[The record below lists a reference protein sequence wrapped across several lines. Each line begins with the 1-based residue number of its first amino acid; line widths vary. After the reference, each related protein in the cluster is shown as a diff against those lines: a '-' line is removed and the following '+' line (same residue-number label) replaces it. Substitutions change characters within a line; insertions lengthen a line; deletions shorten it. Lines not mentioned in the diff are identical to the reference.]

1 MKRKIRNEIIFICTG
16 AIILIASLSIYIGIN
31 IFTNQAYD
39 DLEDYEMVIESIG
52 LDNFIDNYSHNI
64 DLSLRVTVILEDGTV
79 SYDSMADATTME
91 NHNYREEILKARA
104 EGSGYSRRTS
114 ETLDKDTYYYAALQ
128 ADNSVIRVSNEYTS
142 LTKLIRNMILIV
154 TLLAVLIV
162 IACIYLTNNIINKMI
177 GPLKNMSQD
186 IAAVDVSLV
195 YEEIRPFITTIK
207 NQHLDIIKN
216 SNLRK
221 EFTDNVTHELKTPL
235 TVISGYSEL
244 IVKGIAKPEDTKDIA
259 LKINKNAAHLRTLI
273 DDILNISH
281 LDDTNLEFETE
292 TVDLNEVIKKAI
304 LNVQVISLKRKIKI
318 TYQDTDIKMIAN
330 QKLMSELIE
339 NLLIN
344 SIIYNKIGGSVNIE
358 LAKKQEQ
365 IIIKISDTGIGIAKK
380 DQKRIFERFYRVDK
394 SRSRLNGGT
403 GLGLAIVKHIV
414 AYYNGSIDLVSE
426 PNVGT
431 QITVIF

>member
-79 SYDSMADATTME
+79 SYDSMADAMTME

-104 EGSGYSRRTS
+104 DGSGYSRRTS

-142 LTKLIRNMILIV
+142 LAKLIRNMILIV

-186 IAAVDVSLV
+186 IAAVDESLV